1 MTVAV
6 RLSVPPELRSRMPN
20 LLVIGAG
27 KCGTS
32 ALHFYLSLHPEIG
45 MSERKELQLFG
56 GPRERVQARLP
67 TYASRFPTDT
77 SMRGEASPS
86 YTMWPAIPE
95 VPEQMTEVLE
105 EPRFVY
111 IVGDPV
117 TRVVAHWA
125 EQYRLRN
132 EPRPF
137 EQMLETLDQPD
148 NPYVCGSRY
157 GSQLERYLRCFP
169 EDRILVVDQREL
181 RADRRATLRRV
192 FEFAGVDPDFDSPR
206 FEQEVNEAAT
216 KFRPH
221 RLAFALIKRR
231 VIGPRSRFPDLS
243 RFAFLLGRKVH
254 PPPVGE
260 ELHERL
266 ATVLAAD
273 IARFRELTGRKFAH
287 WSL

>member
-1 MTVAV
+1 MTVAA
-6 RLSVPPELRSRMPN
+6 RLTVPPELRSRMPN

-67 TYASRFPTDT
+67 TYASRFPADAAV
-77 SMRGEASPS
+77 RGEASPS

-117 TRVVAHWA
+117 PRVVAHWA

-132 EPRPF
+132 EPRSF
-137 EQMLETLDQPD
+137 ERMLETLEEPD

-157 GSQLERYLRCFP
+157 GSQLERYLGCFP
-169 EDRILVVDQREL
+169 EDRILVLDQREL

-192 FEFAGVDPDFDSPR
+192 FEFAGVDADFDSPR
-206 FEQEVNEAAT
+206 FDDAVNEAAA

-221 RLAFALIKRR
+221 RLTFSLIERR
-231 VIGPRSRFPDLS
+231 VIGPGSRFPDLTKFS
-243 RFAFLLGRKVH
+243 VLLGRKVH
-254 PPPVGE
+254 APPVGD

-266 ATVLAAD
+266 ASVLSAD
-273 IARFRELTGRKFAH
+273 IARFRELTGRQFSH
-287 WSL
+287 WSI